1 MQLIRTCTLL
11 VVKDTTLSFTGLLSL
26 LLLVEAAPSDRQSSN
41 SPSPSPEDMN
51 PAGQLSCSL
60 PRQSGRAPARGRLVG
75 LLNSPVAP
83 HPAGGEHGWRPAR
96 QGPGGCFPPW
106 LIPCTRAAPKQST
119 SSAASPNKLQH
130 YQPIFR
136 SHWSSIGSSCAVSH
150 NTFPSFHPSQ

>member
-75 LLNSPVAP
+75 LLTSPVAP

-96 QGPGGCFPPW
+96 QGPGGCFPPR
-106 LIPCTRAAPKQST
+106 LIPCTRAAPKHQLRCLPQHT
-119 SSAASPNKLQH
+119 AALLP
-130 YQPIFR
+130 PFFR
-136 SHWSSIGSSCAVSH
+136 SHWSSISSSSAVSH
-150 NTFPSFHPSQ
+150 NTFPPPQ